1 MSRKSLEVGRKP
13 KASTPAPNPL
23 ADTETRG
30 LAKPV
35 TAGRAMAEAKCV
47 DAAPPEIEGGYS
59 PKGR

>member
-1 MSRKSLEVGRKP
+1 LGVGRKP

-35 TAGRAMAEAKCV
+35 TAGHAMAEAKYV
-47 DAAPPEIEGGYS
+47 DAAPSGNEGGYS